1 MSSEEI
7 PEETRVEIGSFFG
20 YTHLVRRPVFV
31 AMAGESVRLEVG
43 MIVRIEADVR
53 GYTGTSFRDGDT
65 VVILGF
71 QLPHTGDATDNVIF
85 VSDGKTVESIKPH
98 RIREVVA
105 RSPRAMRPAP
115 SA

>member
-31 AMAGESVRLEVG
+31 AMAGEGVRLEVG
-43 MIVRIEADVR
+43 MIVRIEADVC

-65 VVILGF
+65 VVIVGF
-71 QLPHTGDATDNVIF
+71 QMPHTGDVTDDGIF
-85 VSDGKTVESIKPH
+85 VRSDAVDVFES
-98 RIREVVA
+98 
-105 RSPRAMRPAP
+105 
-115 SA
+115 